1 MSSAVRSLIPT
12 RMRRHRNAKIIA
24 TLGPASSSAEAIR
37 DLFVAGADVFRLNF
51 SHGRVEEHRERLEI
65 LRRLERQT
73 RRPIGALLDLQGP
86 KLRIG
91 RFEEGRIR
99 LREGRTFR
107 LDLDDAPGS
116 EERVRLPHPEV
127 FAALRPGVDLLLDDG
142 RIRLSVKA
150 SGANFADTLVRTG
163 GSLSDNKGVNV
174 PDVVLPLSPFT
185 GKDEQDLKVG
195 LELGVDWVAPSFIQR
210 PQDVTE
216 LRRRIEGRAAIMV
229 KLEKPAALERLDEIV
244 ALSDAVMVA
253 RGDLGV
259 ELPPERV
266 PSAQKAI
273 VRECRAAGRPV
284 VVATQMLESMIE
296 APVPTRAEA
305 SDVASAVYDGVDA
318 VMLSGETAVGR
329 YPAEAVS
336 IMDRIIRHV
345 ERDAHYRQVV
355 DANLPTPRATTADAI
370 CAATRR
376 IAETIPVA
384 ATVTYTSSGFSA
396 LRAARERPKAP
407 ILSLTPSLATA
418 RRLSVV
424 WGVHALQSADP
435 RLVQQMVDDACRV
448 ALKEGFADIGDQV
461 VIVAG
466 LPFGRSGTTNMIRIA
481 RIPDPS
487 EAGAAPDASG

>member
-1 MSSAVRSLIPT
+1 MHRL
-12 RMRRHRNAKIIA
+12 RNAKIIA
-24 TLGPASSSAEAIR
+24 TLGPASSSEAAIR

-51 SHGRVEEHRERLEI
+51 SHGTVGEHRERLEI
-65 LRRLERQT
+65 IRRLERQT
-73 RRPIGALLDLQGP
+73 GRPIAALLDLQGP

-91 RFEEGRIR
+91 RFARKSVH
-99 LREGRTFR
+99 LREGRIFR
-107 LDLDDAPGS
+107 LDLDDAPGD
-116 EERVRLPHPEV
+116 EQRVRLPHREV
-127 FAALRPGVDLLLDDG
+127 FAALRPGVELLLDDG
-142 RIRLSVKA
+142 RIRLEVRT
-150 SGANFADTLVRTG
+150 SGANFAETLVKTG
-163 GSLSDNKGVNV
+163 GSLSNNKGVNV
-174 PDVVLPLSPFT
+174 PDVVLPVSPFT
-185 GKDEQDLKVG
+185 EKDERDLSAG

-210 PQDVTE
+210 PQDVLE
-216 LRRRIEGRAAIMV
+216 LRRRLDGRAAIMV
-229 KLEKPAALERLDEIV
+229 KLEKPAAVEQLKEIV
-244 ALSDAVMVA
+244 ELSDAVMVA

-266 PSAQKAI
+266 PSVQKAI
-273 VRECRAAGRPV
+273 VRECRAVGRPV

-296 APVPTRAEA
+296 VPVPTRAEA

-329 YPAEAVS
+329 YPAETVA

-345 ERDAHYRQVV
+345 ERDPHYRQVA
-355 DANLPTPRATTADAI
+355 DTNLPTPQSTTADAI

-396 LRAARERPKAP
+396 LRVARERPKAP
-407 ILSLTPSLATA
+407 ILSLTPNLSTA

-424 WGVHALQSADP
+424 WGVHALQSDDP
-435 RLVQQMVDDACRV
+435 RFVQQMVDDACRA
-448 ALKEGFADIGDQV
+448 ALREGFADVGDQV

-466 LPFGRSGTTNMIRIA
+466 LPFGRTGTTNMIRVA

-487 EAGAAPDASG
+487 AIGTASDAAK

>member
-1 MSSAVRSLIPT
+1 
-12 RMRRHRNAKIIA
+12 MRRLRNAKIIA
-24 TLGPASSSAEAIR
+24 TLGPASSDEAAIR

-51 SHGRVEEHRERLEI
+51 SHGSADEHRARLALI
-65 LRRLERQT
+65 RRLEART
-73 RRPIGALLDLQGP
+73 RRPIAALLDLQGP

-91 RFEEGRIR
+91 RFERGKVR
-99 LREGRTFR
+99 LRAGNSFR
-107 LDLDDAPGS
+107 LDLDEAPGD
-116 EERVRLPHPEV
+116 EQRVRLPHREV
-127 FAALRPGVDLLLDDG
+127 FAALRPGVALLLDDG
-142 RIRLSVKA
+142 RIRLEVKA
-150 SGANFADTLVRTG
+150 SGANFAETLVKTG
-163 GSLSDNKGVNV
+163 GFLSDNKGVNV

-185 GKDEQDLKVG
+185 AKDERDLEVG
-195 LELGVDWVAPSFIQR
+195 LELGVQWVAPSFVQR

-216 LRRRIEGRAAIMV
+216 LRRRLDGRAAIMV
-229 KLEKPAALERLDEIV
+229 KLEKPAAVECLPEIV
-244 ALSDAVMVA
+244 SLADAVMVA

-266 PSAQKAI
+266 PSVQKSI

-296 APVPTRAEA
+296 TPVPTRAEA
-305 SDVASAVYDGVDA
+305 SDVATAVYDGVDA

-329 YPAEAVS
+329 YPTQAVA

-345 ERDAHYRQVV
+345 ERDPHYRQVMA
-355 DANLPTPRATTADAI
+355 ANLPVPQATTADAI

-376 IAETIPVA
+376 IAETLPVA
-384 ATVTYTSSGFSA
+384 ATATYTSSGFSA
-396 LRAARERPKAP
+396 LRVARERPKTP
-407 ILSLTPSLATA
+407 ILCLTPHLSTA

-435 RLVQQMVDDACRV
+435 RLMQEMVDNACRA
-448 ALKEGFADIGDQV
+448 ALKEGFADVGDRV

-466 LPFGRSGTTNMIRIA
+466 LPFGRSGTTNMVRVV

-487 EAGAAPDASG
+487 ADEAAAGEAE

>member
-1 MSSAVRSLIPT
+1 
-12 RMRRHRNAKIIA
+12 MRRLRNAKIVA
-24 TLGPASSSAEAIR
+24 TLGPASSSEAAIR

-51 SHGRVEEHRERLEI
+51 SHGTLEEHRGRLEI
-65 LRRLERQT
+65 IRRLERQT
-73 RRPIGALLDLQGP
+73 GRPVAALLDLQGP

-91 RFEEGRIR
+91 RFKQGSVR
-99 LREGRTFR
+99 LREGSTFR
-107 LDLDDAPGS
+107 LDLDDAPGD
-116 EERVRLPHPEV
+116 EQRAPLPHREV
-127 FAALRPGVDLLLDDG
+127 FAALRPGVELLLDDG
-142 RIRLSVKA
+142 RIRLAVKT
-150 SGANFADTLVRTG
+150 SGANFAETLVKVG
-163 GSLSDNKGVNV
+163 GALSNNKGVNV

-185 GKDEQDLKVG
+185 DKDERDLRAG

-210 PQDVTE
+210 PQDVLE
-216 LRRRIEGRAAIMV
+216 LRRRLDGRAAIMV
-229 KLEKPAALERLDEIV
+229 KLEKPAAVECLKEIV
-244 ALSDAVMVA
+244 ELTDAVMVA

-266 PSAQKAI
+266 PSVQKSI

-329 YPAEAVS
+329 YPVETVA

-345 ERDAHYRQVV
+345 ERDPHYRQIM
-355 DANLPTPRATTADAI
+355 DADLPAPQSTTADAI

-407 ILSLTPSLATA
+407 ILSLTPNLSTA

-435 RLVQQMVDDACRV
+435 RLVQQMVDDACRA
-448 ALKEGFADIGDQV
+448 ALKEGFADVDDLV

-466 LPFGRSGTTNMIRIA
+466 LPFGRSGTTNMIRVA

-487 EAGAAPDASG
+487 EAGAASRAKR

>member
-1 MSSAVRSLIPT
+1 
-12 RMRRHRNAKIIA
+12 MRRLRNAKIIA
-24 TLGPASSSAEAIR
+24 TLGPASSSEAAIR

-51 SHGRVEEHRERLEI
+51 SHGTLEEHRARLEI
-65 LRRLERQT
+65 IRRLEKQT
-73 RRPIGALLDLQGP
+73 GRPVAALLDLQGP

-91 RFEEGRIR
+91 RFQPGSAR
-99 LREGRTFR
+99 LREGSTFR
-107 LDLDDAPGS
+107 LDLDEAPGD
-116 EERVRLPHPEV
+116 ERRAPLPHREV
-127 FAALRPGVDLLLDDG
+127 FAALRPGVELLLDDG
-142 RIRLSVKA
+142 RIRLVVKT
-150 SGANFADTLVRTG
+150 SGANFAETLVKIG
-163 GSLSDNKGVNV
+163 GSLSSNKGVNV

-185 GKDEQDLKVG
+185 DKDERDLRAG
-195 LELGVDWVAPSFIQR
+195 LELGIDWVAPSFIQR
-210 PQDVTE
+210 PQDVLE
-216 LRRRIEGRAAIMV
+216 LRRRLDGRAAIMV
-229 KLEKPAALERLDEIV
+229 KLEKPAAVERLEEIV
-244 ALSDAVMVA
+244 DLADAVMVA

-266 PSAQKAI
+266 PSVQKSI

-329 YPAEAVS
+329 YPVEAVA

-345 ERDAHYRQVV
+345 ERDPHYRQVM
-355 DANLPTPRATTADAI
+355 DADLPAPQATTADAI

-376 IAETIPVA
+376 IAETMPVA

-407 ILSLTPSLATA
+407 ILSLTPNLSTA

-424 WGVHALQSADP
+424 WGVHALQSDDP
-435 RLVQQMVDDACRV
+435 RLVQQMVDDACRA
-448 ALKEGFADIGDQV
+448 ALKEGFADVDDPV

-466 LPFGRSGTTNMIRIA
+466 LPFGRSGTTNMIRVA

-487 EAGAAPDASG
+487 EASAASPAKG

>member
-1 MSSAVRSLIPT
+1 MHRL
-12 RMRRHRNAKIIA
+12 RNAKIIA
-24 TLGPASSSAEAIR
+24 TLGPASSSEAVIR

-51 SHGRVEEHRERLEI
+51 SHGTLEEHRGRLDI
-65 LRRLERQT
+65 IRRLERQT
-73 RRPIGALLDLQGP
+73 GRPVAALLDLQGP
-86 KLRIG
+86 KLRVG
-91 RFEEGRIR
+91 RFKRGGVN
-99 LREGRTFR
+99 LREGSTFR
-107 LDLDDAPGS
+107 LDLDDILGDEQRAP
-116 EERVRLPHPEV
+116 LPHREV
-127 FAALRPGVDLLLDDG
+127 FAALRPGVELLLDDG
-142 RIRLSVKA
+142 RIRLMVKT
-150 SGANFADTLVRTG
+150 SGANFAETLVKVG
-163 GSLSDNKGVNV
+163 GFLSDNKGVNV

-185 GKDEQDLKVG
+185 DKDERDLRAG
-195 LELGVDWVAPSFIQR
+195 LELGIDWVAPSFIQR
-210 PQDVTE
+210 PQDVLE
-216 LRRRIEGRAAIMV
+216 LRRRLDGRAAIMV
-229 KLEKPAALERLDEIV
+229 KLEKPAALERLEEIV
-244 ALSDAVMVA
+244 ELADAVMVA

-266 PSAQKAI
+266 PSVQKSI

-329 YPAEAVS
+329 YPVEAVA

-345 ERDAHYRQVV
+345 ERDPHYRQVM
-355 DANLPTPRATTADAI
+355 DADLPTPQSTTADAI

-407 ILSLTPSLATA
+407 ILSLTPNLSTA

-435 RLVQQMVDDACRV
+435 RLVQQMVDDACRA
-448 ALKEGFADIGDQV
+448 ALKEGFADVGDPV

-466 LPFGRSGTTNMIRIA
+466 LPFGRSGTTNMIRVA
-481 RIPDPS
+481 RIPDP
-487 EAGAAPDASG
+487 ARAPPPMQKAERP

>member
-1 MSSAVRSLIPT
+1 M
-12 RMRRHRNAKIIA
+12 
-24 TLGPASSSAEAIR
+24 
-37 DLFVAGADVFRLNF
+37 
-51 SHGRVEEHRERLEI
+51 
-65 LRRLERQT
+65 
-73 RRPIGALLDLQGP
+73 
-86 KLRIG
+86 
-91 RFEEGRIR
+91 
-99 LREGRTFR
+99 
-107 LDLDDAPGS
+107 
-116 EERVRLPHPEV
+116 
-127 FAALRPGVDLLLDDG
+127 FAALRPGVELLLDDG

-150 SGANFADTLVRTG
+150 SGANFAETLVKIG
-163 GSLSDNKGVNV
+163 GSLSNNKGVNV
-174 PDVVLPLSPFT
+174 PGVVLPLSPFT
-185 GKDEQDLKVG
+185 KKDESDLRFG

-216 LRRRIEGRAAIMV
+216 LRRRIDGRAAIMV
-229 KLEKPAALERLDEIV
+229 KLEKPAAVERLKEVV

-266 PSAQKAI
+266 PSVQKAI

-284 VVATQMLESMIE
+284 VIATQMLESMIE

-329 YPAEAVS
+329 YPVEAVS

-345 ERDAHYRQVV
+345 ERDPHYRQVV
-355 DANLPTPRATTADAI
+355 DANLPAPQATTADAI
-370 CAATRR
+370 CAAIRR

-384 ATVTYTSSGFSA
+384 ATVTYTSSGFST
-396 LRAARERPKAP
+396 LRSARERPKAP
-407 ILSLTPSLATA
+407 ILSLTPNLATA

-424 WGVHALQSADP
+424 WGVHALESADP
-435 RLVQQMVDDACRV
+435 RLVQQMVDDACHA

-481 RIPDPS
+481 RIPDPA
-487 EAGAAPDASG
+487 EAGATSQEAG